1 MWAALRACQP
11 GKSLAHILWWKAL
24 STLCYFWVGGCYRL
38 RAWGA
43 ANVPRRGAVLYVANH
58 QSYLDPIVVGLG
70 CSHRQF
76 CSMARA
82 TLFRHPLFAWLI
94 RSLNA
99 IPVAQGAGDKGAMRK
114 CLAALDDHQALLV
127 FPEGARTLDGR
138 TQHFAAG
145 TMLLIKRARPT
156 VVPVAIQGAFDAWP
170 RNAPRPRLT
179 GRIGVQF
186 GQPVAGQT
194 LVEMGAEAAL
204 GHLQQCVE
212 TMRLELSTRLSDSY
226 QPQPGVEY
234 FPRAI

>member
-1 MWAALRACQP
+1 MP
-11 GKSLAHILWWKAL
+11 HILWWKWL

-43 ANVPRRGAVLYVANH
+43 GNVPASGAVLYVANH

-82 TLFRHPLFAWLI
+82 TLFRRPLFAWLI

-99 IPVAQGAGDKGAMRK
+99 IPVAQGSADKAAMRR
-114 CLAALDDHQALLV
+114 CLETLAEQQAFLI

-138 TQHFAAG
+138 THRFASG

-156 VVPVAIQGAFDAWP
+156 VVPVAIEGAYHAWP
-170 RNAPRPRLT
+170 RNVALPRLT

-186 GQPVAGQT
+186 GQPVAGET
-194 LVEMGAEAAL
+194 LIAMGADAAL
-204 GHLQQCVE
+204 THLQQRVE
-212 TMRLELSTRLSDSY
+212 TMRQELSARMRGSRQK
-226 QPQPGVEY
+226 QPRIECFQ
-234 FPRAI
+234 RAI